1 MKKYCLVFSSLLL
14 LPSAQHALA
23 ASTVDLTVKGR
34 ITPTACTPRLSSG
47 GLIDYGKISQQDLNV
62 DRGTR
67 LPIKYLQVS
76 IACNA
81 PSRFALRMRD
91 NRDGTATV
99 NSEIYY
105 GLGLD
110 HSGNRL
116 GLYSMSFDPRHT
128 QVDSTTTVYGT
139 ESTTGGVAW
148 RTSNLNPIDI
158 GANSYLGFTDT
169 QGSVAGPSAIQE
181 LISTVNVAAVI
192 NARQNLDLSTDTLL
206 DGSATLEVVYL

>member
-1 MKKYCLVFSSLLL
+1 MNQYCLAFSALLL
-14 LPSAQHALA
+14 CSALPALA
-23 ASTVDLTVKGR
+23 ASTVDLSVRGK
-34 ITPTACTPRLSSG
+34 ITPTACTPLLSSG
-47 GLIDYGKISQQDLNV
+47 GLIDYGKISQQDLNL

-67 LPIKYLQVS
+67 LPVKQLQVS
-76 IACNA
+76 IDCNA

-110 HSGNRL
+110 NSGNRL
-116 GLYSMSFDPRHT
+116 GLYSMTFDPRHT
-128 QVDSTTTVYGT
+128 LVDSTATVYGT
-139 ESTTGGVAW
+139 ESTTGGTAW
-148 RTSNLNPIDI
+148 RTANLNPIDI

-181 LISTVNVAAVI
+181 LISTVKVEAVI
-192 NARQNLDLSTDTLL
+192 NARQNLDLSSDTLL
-206 DGSATLEVVYL
+206 DGSATLEVLYL

>member
-1 MKKYCLVFSSLLL
+1 MNKYCLAFSALLL
-14 LPSAQHALA
+14 SSALPALA
-23 ASTVDLTVKGR
+23 ASTVDLSVRGK
-34 ITPTACTPRLSSG
+34 ITPTACTPLLSSG
-47 GLIDYGKISQQDLNV
+47 GLIDYGKISQQDLNL

-67 LPIKYLQVS
+67 LPVKQLQVS
-76 IACNA
+76 IDCNA

-110 HSGNRL
+110 NSGNRL
-116 GLYSMSFDPRHT
+116 GLYSMTFDPRHT
-128 QVDSTTTVYGT
+128 LVDSTATVYGT
-139 ESTTGGVAW
+139 ESTTGGTAW
-148 RTSNLNPIDI
+148 RTANLNPIDI

-181 LISTVNVAAVI
+181 LISTVKVEAVI
-192 NARQNLDLSTDTLL
+192 NARQNLDLSSDTLL
-206 DGSATLEVVYL
+206 DGSATLEVLYL